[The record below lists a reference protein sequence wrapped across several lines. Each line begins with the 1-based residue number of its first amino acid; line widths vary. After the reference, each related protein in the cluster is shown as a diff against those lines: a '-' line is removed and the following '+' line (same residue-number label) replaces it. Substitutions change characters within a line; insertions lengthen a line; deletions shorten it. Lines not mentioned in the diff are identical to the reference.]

1 MENKRILIVE
11 DDDFLLQMYV
21 TKLELEN
28 FKVFG
33 SINGVQGLKT
43 AQREKPD
50 LILLDLNLPEM
61 DGFEVLKEL
70 RKRNVRTPIIML
82 TAKSQEIDKIL
93 GLEFGADDYITKPF
107 SPRELQAR
115 VKAVLRRVNEKPEIS
130 SESQFLFGDITVDFQ
145 KYECLKA
152 GEIIQ
157 LTTLEFDLLKFLIN
171 HKGVVVSRDRIMD
184 EVWGKE
190 VFVAPRT
197 VDTHI
202 LNLRKKIEDNPAQA
216 KWIISVRGRGYKFL
230 SS

>member
-1 MENKRILIVE
+1 MIRILIIEDEKAIRIALE
-11 DDDFLLQMYV
+11 DDFIAEGFRVDSANTGIIGLQ
-21 TKLELEN
+21 K
-28 FKVFG
+28 G
-33 SINGVQGLKT
+33 SEPNYDI
-43 AQREKPD
+43 
-50 LILLDLNLPEM
+50 ILLDIMLPEM

-82 TAKSQEIDKIL
+82 TAKSLEIDKIL
-93 GLEFGADDYITKPF
+93 GLEFGADDYVTKPF

-115 VKAVLRRVNEKPEIS
+115 VKAVLRRVNIKRGLS
-130 SESQFLFGDITVDFQ
+130 SETRFSFGKIAVDFQ

-157 LTTLEFDLLKFLIN
+157 LTTLEFDLLKLLIDN
-171 HKGVVVSRDRIMD
+171 KGKVINRDLIMR
-184 EVWGKE
+184 EVWGTE

-202 LNLRKKIEDNPAQA
+202 LNLRKKIEDNPSQPE
-216 KWIISVRGRGYKFL
+216 WIIGIRGRGYKFL

>member
-1 MENKRILIVE
+1 MTRILIIEDEKAIRMALE
-11 DDDFLLQMYV
+11 DDFIAEGFQVDSSNTGTAGLR
-21 TKLELEN
+21 K
-28 FKVFG
+28 G
-33 SINGVQGLKT
+33 SESNYDI
-43 AQREKPD
+43 
-50 LILLDLNLPEM
+50 ILLDIMLPEM

-82 TAKSQEIDKIL
+82 TAKSHEVDKIL
-93 GLEFGADDYITKPF
+93 GLEFGADDYVTKPF

-115 VKAVLRRVNEKPEIS
+115 VKAVLRRVKEKPDMSPET
-130 SESQFLFGDITVDFQ
+130 QFTFGKLAVDFQ

-157 LTTLEFDLLKFLIN
+157 LTTLEFDLLKFLIGN
-171 HKGVVVSRDRIMD
+171 KGKVLTRDELMN
-184 EVWGKE
+184 EVWGTE

-202 LNLRKKIEDNPAQA
+202 LNLRKKIEDNPAQP
-216 KWIISVRGRGYKFL
+216 KWIIGVRGRGYKFL

>member
-1 MENKRILIVE
+1 M
-11 DDDFLLQMYV
+11 
-21 TKLELEN
+21 
-28 FKVFG
+28 
-33 SINGVQGLKT
+33 
-43 AQREKPD
+43 
-50 LILLDLNLPEM
+50 LPEM